1 MVIIIIL
8 YTSFLILTLITAF
21 VPSRHMEK
29 EDGSRLGLNEKVKFK
44 IIEFN
49 KDFKRVVASNTSTFR
64 NDDKKNKAKPKNQS
78 ILESNEKATL
88 GDIDALADLKEKMD
102 KK

>member
-1 MVIIIIL
+1 MA
-8 YTSFLILTLITAF
+8 FNDDITAF

-29 EDGSRLGLNEKVKFK
+29 EDGKKIKKGEEVEFK

-49 KDFKRVVASNTSTFR
+49 KDFKRVVASHTAIFR
-64 NDDKKNKAKPKNQS
+64 EQEERNVNAAKKRQAAQLKKPP
-78 ILESNEKATL
+78 TL
-88 GDIDALADLKEKMD
+88 GDANAQLQALKDKMEADA

>member
-1 MVIIIIL
+1 
-8 YTSFLILTLITAF
+8 
-21 VPSRHMEK
+21 MEK

-49 KDFKRVVASNTSTFR
+49 KDFKRVVASHTSTFK
-64 NDDKKNKAKPKNQS
+64 NDERKTIIKNKIKNS
-78 ILESNEKATL
+78 SDTNEKATL
-88 GDIDALADLKEKMD
+88 GDLDALADLKEKMD